1 MLTMK
6 MVLLA
11 AKGWSMTIISA
22 ALCIRESTVVRHLI
36 DYALTEN
43 LKLKPENGG
52 SHRMLD

>member
-1 MLTMK
+1 MK